1 MTTGNWAPMILA
13 LVAVLAL
20 AWQIGR
26 EVQSLQ
32 RKELEVKRA
41 AKMKIISDL
50 VELRFVLTPRG
61 IKQNRQEAELAFDMA
76 LSRIPIN
83 FIEHKEVL
91 RKYAELGDSFTAEK
105 FHDFIKTMLEAAG
118 HRVPEYFTTDLLE
131 NVPTRST
138 P

>member
-1 MTTGNWAPMILA
+1 MTTGIWAPMILA
-13 LVAVLAL
+13 LVAVLTL

-26 EVQSLQ
+26 EVLSLQ
-32 RKELEVKRA
+32 RKELEIKRA
-41 AKMKIISDL
+41 AKMKIISEL

-91 RKYAELGDSFTAEK
+91 RKYAELDDSFTAEK
-105 FHDFIKTMLEAAG
+105 FHDFIRTMLEAVG
-118 HRVPEYFTTDLLE
+118 HHVPEYFTTDLLE
-131 NVPTRST
+131 KVPTRRE
-138 P
+138 